1 MADVIILPTAAAVPP
16 PRPERQAEAKAE
28 AKAAEREAATAVHL
42 KALRD
47 PAIFTDFSG
56 LTTQQKFNMLQLRHC
71 ERLFQALVAFLGRSG
86 VLVGRTLPDEDD
98 EVHHFGPRQTLPLV
112 AECAGLF
119 VSTLTVGTWLQAGD
133 PIGTVYEPFTGRLR
147 AAVRAPVSGL
157 LSGLRCQPL
166 LCEGDLVARI
176 QTREPVAVGAETF
189 LYGHGQ

>member
-71 ERLFQALVAFLGRSG
+71 EITLLIADLRAELG
-86 VLVGRTLPDEDD
+86 
-98 EVHHFGPRQTLPLV
+98 
-112 AECAGLF
+112 
-119 VSTLTVGTWLQAGD
+119 
-133 PIGTVYEPFTGRLR
+133 IKYEP
-147 AAVRAPVSGL
+147 
-157 LSGLRCQPL
+157 
-166 LCEGDLVARI
+166 
-176 QTREPVAVGAETF
+176 RES
-189 LYGHGQ
+189 